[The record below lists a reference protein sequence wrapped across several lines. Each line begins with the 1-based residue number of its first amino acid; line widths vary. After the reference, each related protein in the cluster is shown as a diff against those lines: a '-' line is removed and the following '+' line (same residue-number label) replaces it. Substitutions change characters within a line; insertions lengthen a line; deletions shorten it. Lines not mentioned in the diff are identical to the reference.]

1 MSSQRRW
8 PAGAGPLAH
17 LSRVDGTA
25 CILRDGNV
33 YYDAMEQRAIFSSIL
48 AEGNNN
54 MRQEVLEGMKRL
66 EELLDSL
73 PIPVGG
79 DLRQRLAELRQLL
92 FETRSPRFV
101 LLGRRGAGKSSLIN
115 AIFGQKVADIG
126 HVDIGTRK
134 PRWFP
139 YQGELGAIE
148 ILDTCG
154 FQEAGPPHDG
164 HPAVTVVDSIVH
176 ACDLRPADAILFL
189 AKAKE
194 VRAAIDA
201 DVYLLD
207 DICAKLHARHGYR
220 MPVIGIV
227 TQCDELEPK
236 NVRLQLPAAEDS
248 SELQEKEERV
258 REAEGILRA
267 KLQEHARLR
276 EQLVTVIG
284 LSAYMSWRADG
295 SCRTDERWRIQELMR
310 LLFSELPNEARVE
323 FARISRV
330 KSIQNDIGH
339 KLTMTV
345 ATICSGIAAVPIPVA
360 DIAPIT
366 SLQVMLVMG
375 IGYIAG
381 RTLTMKSAAEMLAAL
396 GVNVGAAFALREA
409 ARALIKF
416 VFPGGGNVI
425 SATVAFAGTVGIG
438 RAAVAYFIEGASA
451 EEARRLYK
459 IGRATGEK
467 GSPET

>member
-1 MSSQRRW
+1 MREETL
-8 PAGAGPLAH
+8 AG
-17 LSRVDGTA
+17 
-25 CILRDGNV
+25 LR
-33 YYDAMEQRAIFSSIL
+33 
-48 AEGNNN
+48 
-54 MRQEVLEGMKRL
+54 RL
-66 EELLDSL
+66 EELLDTL

-79 DLRQRLAELRQLL
+79 NLRARIAELRQLL
-92 FETRSPRFV
+92 LETRSPRLV

-115 AIFGQKVADIG
+115 AIFGQKVADVG
-126 HVDIGTRK
+126 HVDVGTLK

-148 ILDTCG
+148 VLDTRG
-154 FQEAGPPHDG
+154 FQDAGMLHNGD
-164 HPAVTVVDSIVH
+164 AAASIVDSVVH
-176 ACDLRPADAILFL
+176 ACDLCPPDAVLFL

-194 VRAAIDA
+194 VRAALDA
-201 DVYLLD
+201 DLRLLD
-207 DICAKLHARHGYR
+207 DICANLHARHGYR
-220 MPVIGIV
+220 LPVIGIV

-236 NVRLQLPAAEDS
+236 NVRLHLPDDEDVRDL
-248 SELQEKEERV
+248 EEKGERV

-267 KLQEHARLR
+267 KLQERDRLR
-276 EQLVTVIG
+276 AQLVTVIG

-295 SCRTDERWRIQELMR
+295 SCRIDERWRIPELMR

-330 KSIQNDIGH
+330 KSIQKDIGQ
-339 KLTMTV
+339 KLTVSV
-345 ATICSGIAAVPIPVA
+345 AAVCSGIAAAPIPVA

-366 SLQVMLVMG
+366 SLQVVLITG

-381 RTLTMKSAAEMLAAL
+381 RALTVRHAAEMLAAL

-416 VFPGGGNVI
+416 VFPGGGNVV
-425 SATVAFAGTVGIG
+425 SATIAFAGTVGIG

-451 EEARRLYK
+451 AEARRAYE
-459 IGRATGEK
+459 IGR
-467 GSPET
+467 GSADRELSGT